1 MLCSLLM
8 LLGITCGTQAQI
20 AGLTES
26 MKPEFFTRDLILFI
40 EGLDLDE
47 TQQMIVEE
55 MFLDYEQAFE
65 VGLQGMNDEIE
76 EIQGEIE
83 SLRDDPQQVLTLVL
97 APIERWM
104 GQRELLGDELIEN
117 VRVIL
122 IPEQESKWMQFNRKL
137 YIEQN
142 FSQGNLSGESLNLNH
157 IARDIALDPTM
168 IEAIEPSVELW
179 SIEVIRA
186 MKRRGQLLRG
196 PHATIMETIKASDT
210 EEDIER
216 RRDVVQAR
224 IEVRDANE
232 RGILAISQSLPEPL
246 STKFMDTAM
255 MRAYP
260 SAFRRTPAQR
270 VLQTAANNTDYS
282 AELQAAVGA
291 LNEQYLLELAA
302 MNDRILISIRE
313 NEPEQEFANIR
324 NRERKL
330 DGEESVKFVSPTKAI
345 ISERKELG
353 LEYIKRLRE
362 LLSPEQFNE
371 LEGARR
377 FAPPTTRTNGQGR
390 ISDGSGSATNISAG
404 GTGQSKDRG
413 MMPAGKKPG
422 RDPNSDVTNN
432 KKPKGKS
439 KGPRRD

>member
-168 IEAIEPSVELW
+168 IEAIEP
-179 SIEVIRA
+179 
-186 MKRRGQLLRG
+186 
-196 PHATIMETIKASDT
+196 TIWAHTI
-210 EEDIER
+210 
-216 RRDVVQAR
+216 
-224 IEVRDANE
+224 
-232 RGILAISQSLPEPL
+232 PL
-246 STKFMDTAM
+246 SSSSTA
-255 MRAYP
+255 
-260 SAFRRTPAQR
+260 STTCSR
-270 VLQTAANNTDYS
+270 VFD
-282 AELQAAVGA
+282 AE
-291 LNEQYLLELAA
+291 
-302 MNDRILISIRE
+302 M
-313 NEPEQEFANIR
+313 
-324 NRERKL
+324 
-330 DGEESVKFVSPTKAI
+330 SP
-345 ISERKELG
+345 
-353 LEYIKRLRE
+353 
-362 LLSPEQFNE
+362 
-371 LEGARR
+371 
-377 FAPPTTRTNGQGR
+377 
-390 ISDGSGSATNISAG
+390 
-404 GTGQSKDRG
+404 
-413 MMPAGKKPG
+413 
-422 RDPNSDVTNN
+422 
-432 KKPKGKS
+432 
-439 KGPRRD
+439 

>member
-1 MLCSLLM
+1 MLCSILM
-8 LLGITCGTQAQI
+8 LLGITCGSQAQI

-55 MFLDYEQAFE
+55 MFLDYEQAFD
-65 VGLQGMNDEIE
+65 VGLQSMNDEIE

-83 SLRDDPQQVLTLVL
+83 ALRDDPQQVLTLVL

-137 YIEQN
+137 YLEQN

-157 IARDIALDPTM
+157 IARDIALDPIMMAT
-168 IEAIEPSVELW
+168 IQPAIETW
-179 SIEVIRA
+179 SIEAIRA

-196 PHATIMETIKASDT
+196 PHETIMETIRASDT

-216 RRDVVQAR
+216 RKDVVEAR
-224 IEVRDANE
+224 IEVREAND
-232 RGILAISQSLPEPL
+232 RGILSIVNSLPEPL
-246 STKFMDTAM
+246 ATKFMDTAM

-260 SAFRRTPAQR
+260 TAFRRTPAQR
-270 VLQTAANNTDYS
+270 VLQTASENTEYP
-282 AELQAAVGA
+282 AELQAAVSS
-291 LNEQYLLELAA
+291 LNQQYLAELAA
-302 MNDRILISIRE
+302 MNSRILDSIRK
-313 NEPEQEFANIR
+313 NEPEQEYANIR

-330 DGEESVKFVSPTKAI
+330 NGEESVKFISPTKELV
-345 ISERKELG
+345 SERKELG

-390 ISDGSGSATNISAG
+390 ITNGNGSPANIAAG
-404 GTGQSKDRG
+404 GAGRSKDRG
-413 MMPAGKKPG
+413 MMPSGKKPG
-422 RDPNSDVTNN
+422 RDPNSDNTNN
-432 KKPKGKS
+432 KKPEGKS
-439 KGPRRD
+439 KGPKRD